1 MYLKDIPASF
11 ASVLEGDEALAD
23 MFFALPVMSRE
34 KVANAGLYT
43 AQEVENYIDTMV
55 LEGKL

>member
-23 MFFALPVMSRE
+23 MFFTLPVMSRE